1 MQSEHSRPHWL
12 HWLALGL
19 LVLSVGI
26 NYIDRGNLGVA
37 ASSIERDLH
46 FPPDKLGLLSTA
58 FFLTYSL
65 FAIVSGKILDHWNV
79 NWVYAAAFLLWS
91 ATTGLTGLA
100 TSFSLFLAL
109 RALLGIG
116 ESVAY
121 PAYSKIISSTFPERL
136 RGTANAAIDA
146 GSKVGPALGVSLCFK
161 LIVWHSW
168 RFMFMVIGGASLLW
182 LIPWCLLVPKLTQH
196 GVRKSSAWAPAY
208 AELVKKR
215 ALWGTIL
222 GLFGGNYTWYLF
234 LTWLPYY
241 FEHERHYTKDRLAV
255 VASLPFWSVALS
267 SMLCGLLADALI
279 RRGYRPGKVRQ
290 TFIASGLSICCFCMI
305 PAFLVAQE
313 WASVLFFVLACFAMG
328 GFSSNHWALSQL
340 LSGPEAAG
348 KWTGFQNCCGNFAGV
363 VAPYLSGLVLRETH
377 SFVFS
382 FIIACVV
389 LLLGV
394 LGYTLVVGDPVPL
407 VWRESPLSL
416 HTNNDSEIIASS
428 APIYKIDTSKE

>member
-1 MQSEHSRPHWL
+1 MQSHHLRPHRL

-37 ASSIERDLH
+37 AKSIETDLR
-46 FPPDKLGLLSTA
+46 FAPDQLGVLLGA
-58 FFLTYSL
+58 FFFTYS
-65 FAIVSGKILDHWNV
+65 FCAIAAGKVIDRWNV
-79 NWVYAAAFLLWS
+79 LWVYSAGFLLWS
-91 ATTGLTGLA
+91 AATSLTGLA
-100 TSFSLFLAL
+100 TSFYAFLTL
-109 RALLGIG
+109 RLILGVG

-121 PAYSKIISSTFPERL
+121 PSYSKIIASTFPERL

-146 GSKVGPALGVSLCFK
+146 GSKVGPALGVFLGVH
-161 LIVWHSW
+161 LINWLSW
-168 RFMFMVIGGASLLW
+168 RYMFLAIGGVSLLW
-182 LIPWCLLVPKLTQH
+182 LVPWCLLVPQISSH
-196 GVRKSSAWAPAY
+196 HARQSSAWSPTY
-208 AELVKKR
+208 GELIRKR

-234 LTWLPYY
+234 LSWLPYY

-267 SMLCGLLADALI
+267 SMLFGLLADALI

-290 TFIASGLSICCFCMI
+290 TFIAAGLSVCCLCMV
-305 PAFLVAQE
+305 PAFLATQE
-313 WASVLFFVLACFAMG
+313 WISVLFFVLACFAMG

-348 KWTGFQNCCGNFAGV
+348 KWTGFQNCWGNFAGV
-363 VAPYLSGLVLRETH
+363 IAPYVSGLVLRETH

-382 FIIACVV
+382 FVIACGV

-394 LGYTLVVGDPVPL
+394 LGYTFIVGDPVPIL
-407 VWRESPLSL
+407 WRETSFPL
-416 HTNNDSEIIASS
+416 HTDSDPESIESRTGS
-428 APIYKIDTSKE
+428 QVDTSN

>member
-1 MQSEHSRPHWL
+1 MQTDHLRPHRL

-26 NYIDRGNLGVA
+26 NYVDRGNLGVA
-37 ASSIERDLH
+37 ASSIEAELH
-46 FPPDKLGLLSTA
+46 FAPDKLGLLSTA

-65 FAIVSGKILDHWNV
+65 FAILSGKILDHWNV

-100 TSFSLFLAL
+100 TSFPVFLAL
-109 RALLGIG
+109 RSLLGIG

-121 PAYSKIISSTFPERL
+121 PAYSKIIASTFPERL

-146 GSKVGPALGVSLCFK
+146 GSKLGPALGVSLCFK
-161 LIVWHSW
+161 LITWHSW
-168 RFMFMVIGGASLLW
+168 RYMFVAIGGVSLLW
-182 LIPWCLLVPKLTQH
+182 LIPWCLLVPKLAKHQ
-196 GVRKSSAWAPAY
+196 VKRSSAWVPTY
-208 AELVKKR
+208 MELIRER

-267 SMLCGLLADALI
+267 SMLFGLLADALI
-279 RRGYRPGKVRQ
+279 RRGYRPGRVRQ
-290 TFIASGLSICCFCMI
+290 TFIALGLSVCCLCMV
-305 PAFLVAQE
+305 PAFLVTEE

-328 GFSSNHWALSQL
+328 GFSSNHWALSQT

-363 VAPYLSGLVLRETH
+363 IAPYVSGLVLRETH

-382 FIIACVV
+382 FVIACAV

-394 LGYTLVVGDPVPL
+394 LGYTFVVGDPVP
-407 VWRESPLSL
+407 VIWRKTSLAL
-416 HTNNDSEIIASS
+416 HTDNDPESASKT
-428 APIYKIDTSKE
+428 APVQKIDASK